1 MELKDRMNEELNNH
15 NKRQNDLKTKFDDTS
30 IQLRQTED
38 VLRDEENI
46 HSDMNNKFNKNTDEF
61 RNEIIML
68 KDEGE
73 RRRQQTDNLV
83 RDNKTLDDTLIH
95 LMSTRRTLEAD
106 LNALR
111 KKHEYTVTD
120 MNGVVSRIE
129 GENVNL

>member
-1 MELKDRMNEELNNH
+1 
-15 NKRQNDLKTKFDDTS
+15 
-30 IQLRQTED
+30 
-38 VLRDEENI
+38 
-46 HSDMNNKFNKNTDEF
+46 
-61 RNEIIML
+61 ML